1 MKRIIVVVMGL
12 LLIMGL
18 TGCSEK
24 SNVKTIEDEINYI
37 SNMENSDKKMIEIM
51 NTEKEIKKLSN
62 KERNDIKN
70 IELFYNEAKNAS
82 LELKK
87 NVSWSE
93 YLNMDVDYLT
103 LNNMVNIENVNKI
116 SFIKNFSSINIFIE
130 KKELINDIVNLID
143 VPYIDKINLINSD
156 IDMHDLLWSDST
168 EIYFYQLYVNSKF
181 CMNIF
186 VYSNGYVSLSG
197 NNGNI
202 NNTYVS
208 IVKIDFNKL
217 KEICAYENF
226 AKE

>member
-12 LLIMGL
+12 LLIMCL
-18 TGCSEK
+18 AGCGEK
-24 SNVKTIEDEINYI
+24 SNVKTIEDEINNI
-37 SNMENSDKKMIEIM
+37 SNMENSDKKMIKIM
-51 NTEKEIKKLSN
+51 NIEKEIKKLSN
-62 KERNDIKN
+62 KEKKGIKN
-70 IELFYNEAKNAS
+70 LELFYKESKNTS

-103 LNNMVNIENVNKI
+103 LNNFVNIENVNKI
-116 SFIKNFSSINIFIE
+116 SFIKNYSSINIFIE

-143 VPYIDKINLINSD
+143 VPYIDKINLINND
-156 IDMHDLLWSDST
+156 IDMHDILWLDST

-186 VYSNGYVSLSG
+186 VYSNGYVRLSV
-197 NNGNI
+197 NNENI

-217 KEICAYENF
+217 KDICAYENF
-226 AKE
+226 GKE